1 MYENEPTAK
10 RTVDDTEGQ
19 VERNITEVE
28 EQEEN
33 ALQALL
39 ATFGVNETNLGRV
52 VHSKGQREYATFFVE
67 LSYCFVSKN
76 HCFETFKMVHS

>member
-52 VHSKGQREYATFFVE
+52 AHFKGQREYATF
-67 LSYCFVSKN
+67 LLN
-76 HCFETFKMVHS
+76 

>member
-1 MYENEPTAK
+1 MHENEPPAK

-39 ATFGVNETNLGRV
+39 ATFGVNETNLGNN
-52 VHSKGQREYATFFVE
+52 VHSKVKKNTLPFLLN
-67 LSYCFVSKN
+67 LSDCFVS
-76 HCFETFKMVHS
+76 